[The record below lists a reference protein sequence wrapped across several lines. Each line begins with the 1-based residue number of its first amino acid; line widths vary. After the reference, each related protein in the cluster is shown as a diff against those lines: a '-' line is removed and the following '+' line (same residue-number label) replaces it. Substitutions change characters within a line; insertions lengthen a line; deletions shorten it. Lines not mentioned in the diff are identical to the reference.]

1 MFLFFLIKYSFVL
14 FLKLYQVFL
23 DHIFYFDFSSRYFIL
38 ICFIYFITGDV
49 SSCVIDLVLLGFDN
63 ILIRVGLSIM
73 DLLENKLLLMDLE
86 NLQLNFKR
94 LVN

>member
-1 MFLFFLIKYSFVL
+1 M
-14 FLKLYQVFL
+14 
-23 DHIFYFDFSSRYFIL
+23 
-38 ICFIYFITGDV
+38 

-73 DLLENKLLLMDLE
+73 DLLEDKLLLMDLE

-94 LVN
+94 FVK